1 MENTPNYLPGIA
13 KFSILDIINGAPLA
27 GNKHY
32 ASNNNRKLLNSTEKF
47 RWTLDNDCT
56 LIPRVGLR

>member
-47 RWTLDNDCT
+47 R
-56 LIPRVGLR
+56 